1 MKKFSLLTML
11 GILSISACTGLSE
24 IENTVEATIKKEVT
38 ITATHEFDYQTRTV
52 LQEDGSVWWKPND
65 AIGVFFGTYCS
76 WFVAYNMEDAPTA
89 NFIGEAIIVQGHNE
103 NSNGNAGEYTYWG
116 VFPPDLSND
125 YEDDYDED
133 FSYWKGNED
142 YEEPTREKESVN
154 VYLPAKQKGVAGT
167 FDSNLFISIAKSYT
181 YKELS
186 FYNLCGGLAFC
197 VEKEGIHTVTFKG
210 NADEVLA
217 GGVNVVVNSDNH
229 PVVNEV
235 RNGKKEVKLT
245 LPKGEYFVP
254 GEWYYIVM
262 LPTSLEEG
270 YSMTFYTD
278 REMGTVVS
286 SKPVEIKR
294 SVFGKLTNPDSEVE
308 YTEFIPVESVEIR
321 TESYNEGINIGD
333 TLALTAVITPSDCTF
348 PAVWSS
354 SDPSVATVDENGNVV
369 GVSEGEARIILTVG
383 DMSDYRWV
391 YVYGNGN
398 ENEKVPSFTI
408 TSIDLTDVYAITS
421 MYKEEYDGDVLYTI
435 NEDGTNSI
443 MKFILESDNDD
454 FKRFVEENVALSC
467 YTAKWLTDEYLALED
482 PRFVSKADIP
492 YAYSRSLS
500 NYFTN
505 SREYMIFRVEDGKVF
520 SIDEKSSWILHYSP
534 MFWRYNS
541 HILYQPTYYLSRKL
555 YNSDS
560 IYFHDDATNQSPVYR
575 LDFNGNKITGESVL
589 NFSGSQFR
597 PNFERILVDKNN
609 NLLTYDGGIG
619 YILCSDKS
627 IIPFNTPELAD
638 HDVELG
644 TFFEVDHTWYY
655 WTGTRYWYNDY
666 YRHYATLYKVTL
678 ENEDV
683 VFTELTST
691 YRDQDWWYHSSY
703 YRRGNTFIFGYEG
716 NYVVIDMNDIS
727 VSHVSVEYHD
737 VDTDYITPD
746 GYYYSMEDG
755 VVYKYDLLSGT
766 PTTIPTDRSQ
776 VPPMTPTSPF
786 YDSTNHCYVESGT
799 RLSDSV
805 TITIVTDAETGKV
818 IIYEGEYENA
828 SLLVKLP

>member
-1 MKKFSLLTML
+1 ML

-24 IENTVEATIKKEVT
+24 IENTKETTVKKEVT

-116 VFPPDLSND
+116 VFPPDISND

-167 FDSNLFISIAKSYT
+167 FDSNLFISIAKSNT

-197 VEKEGIHTVTFKG
+197 IEKEGIHTVTFKG
-210 NADEVLA
+210 NSDEVLA

-321 TESYNEGINIGD
+321 TESYNDGINIGD

-369 GVSEGEARIILTVG
+369 GVSEGEARITLTVG

-391 YVYGNGN
+391 YVYGEGN
-398 ENEKVPSFTI
+398 KDEKVPSFAI
-408 TSIDLTDVYAITS
+408 TSIDLTDVYAVSAIS
-421 MYKEEYDGDVLYTI
+421 IEYDDYGRTTNALQTI
-435 NEDGTNSI
+435 SHSGVAS
-443 MKFILESDNDD
+443 MLKFEIESDDENFKQFVKDSVVFSADEVWQLTDKYLIINHLD
-454 FKRFVEENVALSC
+454 FVYDEDTTPEAYRKALGEIWQIAIRLSDGVVLQSDVNIWWHSREVGKWDYQRTYYYARESYDGQSIYCIDTDGFYVTREENGRLVQELQ
-467 YTAKWLTDEYLALED
+467 Y
-482 PRFVSKADIP
+482 
-492 YAYSRSLS
+492 
-500 NYFTN
+500 NY
-505 SREYMIFRVEDGKVF
+505 E
-520 SIDEKSSWILHYSP
+520 
-534 MFWRYNS
+534 
-541 HILYQPTYYLSRKL
+541 
-555 YNSDS
+555 
-560 IYFHDDATNQSPVYR
+560 
-575 LDFNGNKITGESVL
+575 
-589 NFSGSQFR
+589 GSQFR
-597 PNFERILVDKNN
+597 PNYDRVLLDKDNN
-609 NLLTYDGGIG
+609 ILTYEDGVG
-619 YILCSDKS
+619 YVLCNDKS
-627 IIPFNTPELAD
+627 IIPFTIPEEPNYD
-638 HDVELG
+638 IEVG
-644 TFFEVDHTWYY
+644 IFFEVDHTWYY
-655 WTGTRYWYNDY
+655 WSGSRICWEDY
-666 YRHYATLYKVTL
+666 YRHYAKLYKVTL
-678 ENEDV
+678 ESNHV
-683 VFTELTST
+683 VFTEITSV
-691 YRDQDWWYHSSY
+691 YRDQDWWFTTSY
-703 YRRGNTFIFGYEG
+703 FRRGNMFIWGYGG
-716 NYVVIDMNDIS
+716 NYVVIDMDKVE
-727 VSHVSVEYHD
+727 VSYVSVEQHGYAEH
-737 VDTDYITPD
+737 ITPD
-746 GYYYSMEDG
+746 GYYYSMENN
-755 VVYKYDLLSGT
+755 VLYKYDLLSGE
-766 PTTIPTDRSQ
+766 PTVIPTDRSK
-776 VPPMTPTSPF
+776 VPPMTPTSPY
-786 YDSTNHCYVESGT
+786 YDETNHCFVESGT
-799 RLSDSV
+799 RLSDSA

-818 IIYEGEYENA
+818 IVYEGAYEN
-828 SLLVKLP
+828 SSIYVKLP

>member
-1 MKKFSLLTML
+1 ML
-11 GILSISACTGLSE
+11 GILSVSACTGISE
-24 IENTVEATIKKEVT
+24 IENPEETVKKEVT
-38 ITATHEFDYQTRTV
+38 IKVSHEYDGQTKTV
-52 LQEDGSVWWKPND
+52 LQEDGSVWWKPSD

-76 WFVAYNMEDAPTA
+76 WFHAYNMEDAPTA
-89 NFIGEAIIVQGHNE
+89 NFIGEAIVIQGHTE
-103 NSNGNAGEYTYWG
+103 NSNGNSGTYTYWG
-116 VFPPDLSND
+116 VFPPDMAS
-125 YEDDYDED
+125 EESYDED
-133 FSYWKGNED
+133 DFDYWTGNED

-154 VYLPAKQKGVAGT
+154 VFLPAKQKGVAGT
-167 FDSNLFISIAKSYT
+167 FDSFNFISIARNTT
-181 YKELS
+181 YEELY

-197 VEKEGIHTVTFKG
+197 VEKEGIRTVTFKG
-210 NADEVLA
+210 NSDEVLA
-217 GGVNVVVNSDNH
+217 GGVNVVMNSDSR

-235 RNGKKEVKLT
+235 RNGKTEVKLSM
-245 LPKGEYFVP
+245 PEGEYFVP

-262 LPTSLEEG
+262 LPASLEKG

-294 SVFGKLTNPDSEVE
+294 SVFGKLTNPDSGVE
-308 YTEFIPVESVEIR
+308 YEEFIPVESVEIR

-369 GVSEGEARIILTVG
+369 GVSEGEARITLTVG

-391 YVYGNGN
+391 YVYGKDN
-398 ENEKVPSFTI
+398 EDEKVPSFTI

-421 MYKEEYDGDVLYTI
+421 IYKEEYDADVLYTI
-435 NEDGTNSI
+435 KEDGTNSI
-443 MKFILESDNDD
+443 MKFMLESDNDD

-467 YTAKWLTDEYLALED
+467 NEAKWLTDEYLALEW
-482 PRFVSKADIP
+482 PSFVCRAEVPDS
-492 YAYSRSLS
+492 YSTAL
-500 NYFTN
+500 YKLD
-505 SREYMIFRVEDGKVF
+505 ELIGDYMIFRVEDGMVYY
-520 SIDEKSSWILHYSP
+520 IDERSASILEHSP

-560 IYFHDDATNQSPVYR
+560 IYFISDEYKKPVYR
-575 LDFNGNKITGESVL
+575 LDFNGNKITGEYVL
-589 NFSGSQFR
+589 DYSGSQFD
-597 PNFERILVDKNN
+597 PSLPSILVDKEN
-609 NLLTYDGGIG
+609 NLLSYENGTL

-678 ENEDV
+678 ENKDV

-691 YRDQDWWYHSSY
+691 YRDQDWWYSSSY

-737 VDTDYITPD
+737 VETDYITPD

-766 PTTIPTDRSQ
+766 PTAIPTDRSQ
-776 VPPMTPTSPF
+776 VPPMTPTSPS

-818 IIYEGEYENA
+818 MVYEGSYEN
-828 SLLVKLP
+828 SDIYVRLP

>member
-1 MKKFSLLTML
+1 ML

-24 IENTVEATIKKEVT
+24 IENTEETTVKKEVT

-76 WFVAYNMEDAPTA
+76 WFVAYNMEDAPSA
-89 NFIGEAIIVQGHNE
+89 NFIGEALIVQGHNE

-133 FSYWKGNED
+133 FSYWSGNED

-167 FDSNLFISIAKSYT
+167 FDSNLFISIAKSNT

-210 NADEVLA
+210 NSDEVLA

-294 SVFGKLTNPDSEVE
+294 SVFGKLTNPDSGVE

-321 TESYNEGINIGD
+321 TDDYGVSIGD
-333 TLALTAVITPSDCTF
+333 MLALTAVITPSDCTF
-348 PAVWSS
+348 SAVWSS

-369 GVSEGEARIILTVG
+369 GVSEGETRITLSVG
-383 DMSDYRWV
+383 DMSYSIWV
-391 YVYGNGN
+391 YVRGD
-398 ENEKVPSFTI
+398 EDEDEKVPSFTI
-408 TSIDLTDVYAITS
+408 TSIDLTDVYAIS
-421 MYKEEYDGDVLYTI
+421 AISIEYDDYGRTTNALQTI
-435 NEDGTNSI
+435 SDDGVASLL
-443 MKFILESDNDD
+443 KFEIESDDENFKQFVKDRVVFSAYRVWQLTDKYLIINNLNFVYDEDTTPEAYRRALGEIWQIAIRLSDGVVLQSDVDIWWRSDD
-454 FKRFVEENVALSC
+454 YGKWDYQRTYYCARESYDAQSIYCITYYDGFYVIREENGRLVKEL
-467 YTAKWLTDEYLALED
+467 
-482 PRFVSKADIP
+482 
-492 YAYSRSLS
+492 
-500 NYFTN
+500 
-505 SREYMIFRVEDGKVF
+505 
-520 SIDEKSSWILHYSP
+520 
-534 MFWRYNS
+534 RYN
-541 HILYQPTYYLSRKL
+541 Y
-555 YNSDS
+555 
-560 IYFHDDATNQSPVYR
+560 
-575 LDFNGNKITGESVL
+575 E
-589 NFSGSQFR
+589 GSQFR
-597 PNFERILVDKNN
+597 PNYERILLDRDNN
-609 NLLTYDGGIG
+609 ILTYEDDYG
-619 YILCSDKS
+619 YVLCSDNS
-627 IIPFNTPELAD
+627 IIPFTIPEVSGYD
-638 HDVELG
+638 REVG
-644 TFFEVDHTWYY
+644 MFFEVDHSWYY
-655 WTGTRYWYNDY
+655 WSGNRYWYEEC
-666 YRHYATLYKVTL
+666 YRYSAKLYKVTL
-678 ENEDV
+678 ENKDV
-683 VFTELTST
+683 VFTELTSVVRDYDWG
-691 YRDQDWWYHSSY
+691 YRSSY
-703 YRRGNTFIFGYEG
+703 FRRGNIFIWGYFGDF
-716 NYVVIDMNDIS
+716 VVIDMDE
-727 VSHVSVEYHD
+727 VKVEYVSVEQHGD
-737 VDTDYITPD
+737 AEYITPD
-746 GYYYSMEDG
+746 GYYYSMENN
-755 VVYKYDLLSGT
+755 VLYKYDLLSGE
-766 PTTIPTDRSQ
+766 PTVIPTDRSQ
-776 VPPMTPTSPF
+776 VPPMTPTTPY
-786 YDSTNHCYVESGT
+786 YDETNHCYYETGV

-805 TITIVTDAETGKV
+805 YITVVTDPETGKV
-818 IIYEGEYENA
+818 VVYEGEYVN
-828 SLLVKLP
+828 SSIYVKLP

>member
-1 MKKFSLLTML
+1 ML

-24 IENTVEATIKKEVT
+24 IENIEETTVKKEVT

-167 FDSNLFISIAKSYT
+167 FDSNLFISIAKSNT

-210 NADEVLA
+210 NSDEVLA

-286 SKPVEIKR
+286 SKSVEIKR
-294 SVFGKLTNPDSEVE
+294 SVFGRLTNPDSEVE

-321 TESYNEGINIGD
+321 AESYNEGINIGD

-369 GVSEGEARIILTVG
+369 GVSEGEARITLTVG

-391 YVYGNGN
+391 YVYGEGN
-398 ENEKVPSFTI
+398 EDEKVPSFAI
-408 TSIDLTDVYAITS
+408 TSIDLTDVYAVSAISIEHDDYGRRNALQTISHSGVAS
-421 MYKEEYDGDVLYTI
+421 MLKFEIESDDENFKQFVKDSVLFSATAYEVWQLTDKYLIIDDLDFVYDWDTTPEAYREALGGIRQIAIRLSDGVVLQSDVDIRSHSLEVGKWDYQRTYYYARESYDGQSIYCIGT
-435 NEDGTNSI
+435 DGFYVT
-443 MKFILESDNDD
+443 
-454 FKRFVEENVALSC
+454 REENGRLVQELQ
-467 YTAKWLTDEYLALED
+467 Y
-482 PRFVSKADIP
+482 
-492 YAYSRSLS
+492 
-500 NYFTN
+500 NY
-505 SREYMIFRVEDGKVF
+505 E
-520 SIDEKSSWILHYSP
+520 
-534 MFWRYNS
+534 
-541 HILYQPTYYLSRKL
+541 
-555 YNSDS
+555 
-560 IYFHDDATNQSPVYR
+560 
-575 LDFNGNKITGESVL
+575 
-589 NFSGSQFR
+589 GSQFR
-597 PNFERILVDKNN
+597 PSYDRILLDKDNN
-609 NLLTYDGGIG
+609 ILTYADGYG
-619 YILCSDKS
+619 YVLCSDKS
-627 IIPFNTPELAD
+627 IIPFTIPEVSGYD
-638 HDVELG
+638 REVG
-644 TFFEVDHTWYY
+644 MFFEVDHSWYY
-655 WTGTRYWYNDY
+655 WSGNRYWYEQY
-666 YRHYATLYKVTL
+666 YRHSAKLYEVTL
-678 ENEDV
+678 ENKNV
-683 VFTELTST
+683 VFTELTSVV
-691 YRDQDWWYHSSY
+691 RDNDWWYGSSY
-703 YRRGNTFIFGYEG
+703 CRRGNIFIWGSYGDF
-716 NYVVIDMNDIS
+716 VVIDMDK
-727 VSHVSVEYHD
+727 VKVEYVSVEQHGD
-737 VDTDYITPD
+737 AEYITPD
-746 GYYYSMEDG
+746 GYYYSMENN
-755 VVYKYDLLSGT
+755 VLYKYDLLSGE
-766 PTTIPTDRSQ
+766 PTVIPTDRSK
-776 VPPMTPTSPF
+776 VPPMTPTSPY
-786 YDSTNHCYVESGT
+786 YDETNHCFVESGT
-799 RLSDSV
+799 RLSDSAL
-805 TITIVTDAETGKV
+805 ITVVTDAETGKV
-818 IIYEGEYENA
+818 IVYEGRYEN
-828 SLLVKLP
+828 STIYVKLP

>member
-1 MKKFSLLTML
+1 ML

-24 IENTVEATIKKEVT
+24 IENTEEATVKKEVT

-125 YEDDYDED
+125 YEDDYDEN

-167 FDSNLFISIAKSYT
+167 FDSNLFISIAKSNT

-210 NADEVLA
+210 NSDEVLA

-294 SVFGKLTNPDSEVE
+294 SVFGKLTNPDSGVE
-308 YTEFIPVESVEIR
+308 YEEFIPVESVEIR
-321 TESYNEGINIGD
+321 TESYNDGINVGD

-354 SDPSVATVDENGNVV
+354 SDPSVATVDEDGNVI
-369 GVSEGEARIILTVG
+369 GVSEGETRITLTVG

-391 YVYGNGN
+391 YVYGEGN
-398 ENEKVPSFTI
+398 EDEKVPSFTI
-408 TSIDLTDVYAITS
+408 TSIDLTDVYAVSAIS
-421 MYKEEYDGDVLYTI
+421 VEYDDYGRTTNALQTVTNDGVASLLKFEIESNDENFKQFVKDSVMFSASSVWQFTDKYLIIEGLGFVYDEDNAPVAYNRALGYSDYRQIAIRLSDGVVLQSSVTI
-435 NEDGTNSI
+435 WWR
-443 MKFILESDNDD
+443 SD
-454 FKRFVEENVALSC
+454 K
-467 YTAKWLTDEYLALED
+467 YGKWD
-482 PRFVSKADIP
+482 
-492 YAYSRSLS
+492 
-500 NYFTN
+500 
-505 SREYMIFRVEDGKVF
+505 
-520 SIDEKSSWILHYSP
+520 
-534 MFWRYNS
+534 
-541 HILYQPTYYLSRKL
+541 YQRTYYYARESF
-555 YNSDS
+555 DAQS
-560 IYFHDDATNQSPVYR
+560 IYCIES
-575 LDFNGNKITGESVL
+575 NGFLVTREVNGCLVQEL
-589 NFSGSQFR
+589 QYNYEGSQFT
-597 PNFERILVDKNN
+597 PNYYEVLLDKDNN
-609 NLLTYDGGIG
+609 ILTYEDGVG
-619 YILCSDKS
+619 YVLCNDKS
-627 IIPFNTPELAD
+627 IIPFTIPEEPNYD
-638 HDVELG
+638 IEVG

-655 WTGTRYWYNDY
+655 WSGSRYWWEDY
-666 YRHYATLYKVTL
+666 YRHYAKLYKVTL
-678 ENEDV
+678 ESNHV
-683 VFTELTST
+683 VFTEITSV
-691 YRDQDWWYHSSY
+691 YRDQDWWFSTSY
-703 YRRGNTFIFGYEG
+703 FRRGNMFIWGSGG
-716 NYVVIDMNDIS
+716 NYVVIDMDKVE
-727 VSHVSVEYHD
+727 VSYVSVEQHGYAEH
-737 VDTDYITPD
+737 ITPD
-746 GYYYSMEDG
+746 GYYYSMENN
-755 VVYKYDLLSGT
+755 VLYKYDLLSGE
-766 PTTIPTDRSQ
+766 PTVIPTDRSK
-776 VPPMTPTSPF
+776 VPPMTPTSPY
-786 YDSTNHCYVESGT
+786 YDETYHCFVESGT
-799 RLSDSV
+799 RLSDSAL
-805 TITIVTDAETGKV
+805 ITVVTDAETGKV
-818 IIYEGEYENA
+818 IVYEGRYEN
-828 SLLVKLP
+828 STIYVKLP

>member
-1 MKKFSLLTML
+1 MKKFGLLTML
-11 GILSISACTGLSE
+11 GILSVSACTGISE
-24 IENTVEATIKKEVT
+24 IENPEETVKKEVT
-38 ITATHEFDYQTRTV
+38 IKVSHEYDGQTKTV
-52 LQEDGSVWWKPND
+52 LQEDGSVWWKPSD

-76 WFVAYNMEDAPTA
+76 WFHAYNMEDAPTA
-89 NFIGEAIIVQGHNE
+89 NFIGEAIVIQGHTE
-103 NSNGNAGEYTYWG
+103 NSNGNSGTYTYWG
-116 VFPPDLSND
+116 VFPPDMAS
-125 YEDDYDED
+125 EESYDED
-133 FSYWKGNED
+133 DFDYWTGNED

-154 VYLPAKQKGVAGT
+154 VFLPAKQKGVAGT
-167 FDSNLFISIAKSYT
+167 FDSFNFISIARNTT
-181 YKELS
+181 YEELY

-210 NADEVLA
+210 NSDEVLA
-217 GGVNVVVNSDNH
+217 GGVNVVMNSDSR

-235 RNGKKEVKLT
+235 RNGKTEVKLSM
-245 LPKGEYFVP
+245 PEGEYFVP

-262 LPTSLEEG
+262 LPASLEKG
-270 YSMTFYTD
+270 YSMTFYAD
-278 REMGTVVS
+278 KEMGTVVS

-294 SVFGKLTNPDSEVE
+294 SVFGKLTNPDSGVE
-308 YTEFIPVESVEIR
+308 YTEFIPVESVEIQR
-321 TESYNEGINIGD
+321 ESYSSEICVGD

-354 SDPSVATVDENGNVV
+354 SDPSVATVDENGNVI
-369 GVSEGEARIILTVG
+369 GLSEGETRIVLTVG
-383 DMSDYRWV
+383 DMSDYMYL
-391 YVYGNGN
+391 YVYP
-398 ENEKVPSFTI
+398 EEEKIPSFKI
-408 TSIDLTDVYAITS
+408 TSVDLTDVYAIAS
-421 MYKEEYDGDVLYTI
+421 IYKEEYDSDVLYTI

-443 MKFILESDNDD
+443 MKFMFESDNDD
-454 FKRFVEENVALSC
+454 FKRFVEENVALNC
-467 YTAKWLTDEYLALED
+467 YTAKWLTDEYLALE
-482 PRFVSKADIP
+482 RQSFVCRAEVPDS
-492 YAYSRSLS
+492 YSTAL
-500 NYFTN
+500 YKLD
-505 SREYMIFRVEDGKVF
+505 ELIGDYMIFRVEDGMVYY
-520 SIDEKSSWILHYSP
+520 IDERSANILHYSP

-560 IYFHDDATNQSPVYR
+560 IYFHDDETSYGQAPVYR
-575 LDFNGNKITGESVL
+575 LDFNGNKITGESVMD
-589 NFSGSQFR
+589 FSGSQFS

-609 NLLTYDGGIG
+609 NLLTYDNGIG

-678 ENEDV
+678 ENKDV

-691 YRDQDWWYHSSY
+691 YRDQDWWYSSSY

-737 VDTDYITPD
+737 VGTDYITPD

-766 PTTIPTDRSQ
+766 PTAIPTDRSQ
-776 VPPMTPTSPF
+776 VPPMTPTSPS

-818 IIYEGEYENA
+818 MVYEGAYE
-828 SLLVKLP
+828 SFYSSYVKLP

>member
-1 MKKFSLLTML
+1 ML

-24 IENTVEATIKKEVT
+24 IENTEETTVKKEVT

-125 YEDDYDED
+125 YEDDDDDD
-133 FSYWKGNED
+133 FSYWSGNED

-154 VYLPAKQKGVAGT
+154 VYLPAKQKGVVGT
-167 FDSNLFISIAKSYT
+167 FDSNLFISIAKSNT

-369 GVSEGEARIILTVG
+369 GVSEGEARITLTVG

-391 YVYGNGN
+391 YVYGDGS
-398 ENEKVPSFTI
+398 EDEKVPSFTI

-467 YTAKWLTDEYLALED
+467 YTAKWLTDEYLALEG
-482 PRFVSKADIP
+482 PSFVCRAEVPDS
-492 YAYSRSLS
+492 YSTAL
-500 NYFTN
+500 YKLD
-505 SREYMIFRVEDGKVF
+505 ELIGDYMIFRVEDGMVYY
-520 SIDEKSSWILHYSP
+520 IDERSASILHHSP
-534 MFWRYNS
+534 MFWRSNS

-560 IYFHDDATNQSPVYR
+560 IYLHDEETSQSPVYR

-597 PNFERILVDKNN
+597 PNFEKILVDKNN

-666 YRHYATLYKVTL
+666 YRHYATLYKLTL
-678 ENEDV
+678 ENKDV

-691 YRDQDWWYHSSY
+691 YCDQDWWYSSSY

-737 VDTDYITPD
+737 VGTDYITPD

-766 PTTIPTDRSQ
+766 PTVIPTDRSQ
-776 VPPMTPTSPF
+776 VPPMTPTSPS

-828 SLLVKLP
+828 GLLVKLP

>member
-1 MKKFSLLTML
+1 MKKFILLTLL

-89 NFIGEAIIVQGHNE
+89 NFIGEALIVQGHNE

-133 FSYWKGNED
+133 FSYWEGNED

-154 VYLPAKQKGVAGT
+154 VYLPTKQKGVAGT
-167 FDSNLFISIAKSYT
+167 FDRNLFISIAKSNT

-197 VEKEGIHTVTFKG
+197 VEKEGIHTVTFRG

-235 RNGKKEVKLT
+235 RNGKKEVRLT
-245 LPKGEYFVP
+245 MPEGDYFVP
-254 GEWYYIVM
+254 GEWYYMVM
-262 LPTSLEEG
+262 LPTALEDG

-278 REMGTVVS
+278 TEMGTVVS
-286 SKPVEIKR
+286 SDPVEIKR
-294 SVFGKLTNPDSEVE
+294 SVFGRLTNPDTDVE

-321 TESYNEGINIGD
+321 NENDDYYINIGE
-333 TLALTAVITPSDCTF
+333 TLALTAVITPEDCTF

-369 GVSEGEARIILTVG
+369 GVSEGETRITLTVG
-383 DMSDYRWV
+383 DMSDSIWV
-391 YVYGNGN
+391 YVDG
-398 ENEKVPSFTI
+398 EEKVPSFTI

-467 YTAKWLTDEYLALED
+467 YTAKWLTDEYLALER
-482 PRFVSKADIP
+482 PSFVCRAEVPDS
-492 YAYSRSLS
+492 YSTAL
-500 NYFTN
+500 YKLD
-505 SREYMIFRVEDGKVF
+505 ELIGDYMIFRVEDGMVYY
-520 SIDEKSSWILHYSP
+520 IDERSASILYYSP
-534 MFWRYNS
+534 MFLHYNS
-541 HILYQPTYYLSRKL
+541 HMLYQPTYYLSRKL

-560 IYFHDDATNQSPVYR
+560 IYFHDDRTSGGQAPVYR

-589 NFSGSQFR
+589 DFSGSQFS
-597 PNFERILVDKNN
+597 PNFGRILVDKNN
-609 NLLTYDGGIG
+609 NLLTYDDGIG

-703 YRRGNTFIFGYEG
+703 YRRGNIFIFGYGG

-786 YDSTNHCYVESGT
+786 YDFTNHCYVESGT
-799 RLSDSV
+799 RLSDSA

-818 IIYEGEYENA
+818 VVYEGEYEN
-828 SLLVKLP
+828 STIYVKLP

>member
-1 MKKFSLLTML
+1 MKKFGLLTML
-11 GILSISACTGLSE
+11 GILSVSACTGISE
-24 IENTVEATIKKEVT
+24 IENPEETVKKEVT
-38 ITATHEFDYQTRTV
+38 IKVSHEYDGQTKTV
-52 LQEDGSVWWKPND
+52 LQEDGSVWWKPSD

-76 WFVAYNMEDAPTA
+76 WFHAYNMEDAPTA
-89 NFIGEAIIVQGHNE
+89 NFIGEAIVIQGHTE
-103 NSNGNAGEYTYWG
+103 NSNGNSGTYTYWG
-116 VFPPDLSND
+116 VFPPDMVS
-125 YEDDYDED
+125 EESYDED
-133 FSYWKGNED
+133 DFDYWTGNED

-154 VYLPAKQKGVAGT
+154 VFLPAKQKGVAGT
-167 FDSNLFISIAKSYT
+167 FDSFNFISIARNTT
-181 YKELS
+181 YEELY

-210 NADEVLA
+210 NSDEVLA
-217 GGVNVVVNSDNH
+217 GGVNVVMNSDSR

-235 RNGKKEVKLT
+235 RNGKTEVKLSM
-245 LPKGEYFVP
+245 PEGECFVP

-262 LPTSLEEG
+262 LPASLEKG
-270 YSMTFYTD
+270 YSMTFYAD
-278 REMGTVVS
+278 KEMGTVVS

-294 SVFGKLTNPDSEVE
+294 SVFGKLTNPDSGVE
-308 YTEFIPVESVEIR
+308 YTEFIPVESVDIQR
-321 TESYNEGINIGD
+321 ESYSSEICVGD

-354 SDPSVATVDENGNVV
+354 SDPSVATVDENGNVI
-369 GVSEGEARIILTVG
+369 GLSEGETRIVLTVG
-383 DMSDYRWV
+383 DMSDYMYL
-391 YVYGNGN
+391 YVYP
-398 ENEKVPSFTI
+398 EEEKIPSFKI
-408 TSIDLTDVYAITS
+408 TSVDLTDVYAITS
-421 MYKEEYDGDVLYTI
+421 IYKEEYDADVLYTI
-435 NEDGTNSI
+435 KEDGTNSI
-443 MKFILESDNDD
+443 MKFMLESDNDD
-454 FKRFVEENVALSC
+454 FKRFVEENVALNC
-467 YTAKWLTDEYLALED
+467 NEAKWLTDEYLALEW
-482 PRFVSKADIP
+482 PSFVCRAEVPDS
-492 YAYSRSLS
+492 YSTAL
-500 NYFTN
+500 YKLD
-505 SREYMIFRVEDGKVF
+505 ELIGDYMIFRVEDGMVYY
-520 SIDEKSSWILHYSP
+520 IDERSASILEHSP

-541 HILYQPTYYLSRKL
+541 HILYQPTYYFSRKL

-560 IYFHDDATNQSPVYR
+560 IYFISDEYKKPVYR
-575 LDFNGNKITGESVL
+575 LDFNGNKITGEDVL
-589 NFSGSQFR
+589 DYSGSQFD
-597 PNFERILVDKNN
+597 PSLPSNILVDKEN
-609 NLLTYDGGIG
+609 NLLSYENGTL

-666 YRHYATLYKVTL
+666 YRHYAILYKVTL
-678 ENEDV
+678 ENKDV

-691 YRDQDWWYHSSY
+691 YRDQDWWYSSSY

-737 VDTDYITPD
+737 VETDYITPD

-766 PTTIPTDRSQ
+766 PTAIPTDRSQ
-776 VPPMTPTSPF
+776 VPPMTPTSPS

-818 IIYEGEYENA
+818 MVYEGSYEN
-828 SLLVKLP
+828 SDIYVRLP

>member
-1 MKKFSLLTML
+1 ML
-11 GILSISACTGLSE
+11 GILSVSACTGISE
-24 IENTVEATIKKEVT
+24 IENPEETVKKEVT
-38 ITATHEFDYQTRTV
+38 IKVSHEYDGQTKTV
-52 LQEDGSVWWKPND
+52 LQEDGSVWWKPSD

-76 WFVAYNMEDAPTA
+76 WFHAYNMEDAPTA
-89 NFIGEAIIVQGHNE
+89 NFIGEAIVIQGHTE
-103 NSNGNAGEYTYWG
+103 NSNGNSGTYTYWG
-116 VFPPDLSND
+116 VFPPDMVSD
-125 YEDDYDED
+125 ESYDED
-133 FSYWKGNED
+133 DFDYWTGNED

-154 VYLPAKQKGVAGT
+154 VFLPAKQKGVAGT
-167 FDSNLFISIAKSYT
+167 FDSFNFISIARNTT
-181 YKELS
+181 YEELY

-197 VEKEGIHTVTFKG
+197 VEKEGIRTVTFKG
-210 NADEVLA
+210 NSDEVLA
-217 GGVNVVVNSDNH
+217 GGVNVVMNSDSR

-235 RNGKKEVKLT
+235 RNGKTEVKLSM
-245 LPKGEYFVP
+245 PEGEYFVP

-262 LPTSLEEG
+262 LPASLEKG

-294 SVFGKLTNPDSEVE
+294 SVFGKLTNPDSGVE
-308 YTEFIPVESVEIR
+308 YEEFIPVESVEIR

-369 GVSEGEARIILTVG
+369 GVSEGDARITLTVG

-391 YVYGNGN
+391 YVYGKDN
-398 ENEKVPSFTI
+398 EDEKVPSFTI

-421 MYKEEYDGDVLYTI
+421 IYKEEYGADVLYTI
-435 NEDGTNSI
+435 KEDGTNSI
-443 MKFILESDNDD
+443 MKFMLESDNDD

-467 YTAKWLTDEYLALED
+467 NEAKWLTDEYLALEW
-482 PRFVSKADIP
+482 PSFVCRAEVPDS
-492 YAYSRSLS
+492 YSTAL
-500 NYFTN
+500 YKLD
-505 SREYMIFRVEDGKVF
+505 ELIGDYMIFRVEDGMVYY
-520 SIDEKSSWILHYSP
+520 IDERSASILEHSP

-560 IYFHDDATNQSPVYR
+560 IYFISNEYKKPVYR
-575 LDFNGNKITGESVL
+575 LDFNGNKITGEDVL
-589 NFSGSQFR
+589 DYSGSQFD
-597 PNFERILVDKNN
+597 PSLPSNILVDKEN
-609 NLLTYDGGIG
+609 NLLSYENGTL

-666 YRHYATLYKVTL
+666 YRHYAILYKVTL
-678 ENEDV
+678 ENKDV

-691 YRDQDWWYHSSY
+691 YRDQDWWYSSSY

-737 VDTDYITPD
+737 VETDYITPD

-766 PTTIPTDRSQ
+766 PTAIPTDRSQ
-776 VPPMTPTSPF
+776 VPPMTPTSPS

-818 IIYEGEYENA
+818 MVYEGSYEN
-828 SLLVKLP
+828 SDIYVRLP